1 MGKDPNKPR
10 GRTTAYAFFV
20 MEQKET
26 YQKENPGKKINF
38 GDFSKLCGQK
48 WQKMDESAREK
59 HDVKAAGDKIRYDS
73 EMADY
78 TPPAGTKVTKKG
90 KKRKKDPNAPK
101 RPQTAFFVFSTKHR
115 EEVKEEL
122 GEGARVGDI
131 AKRLGE
137 KWKELTDEDKLEYSE
152 EAAKQKGAYDIAMD
166 DYRKN
171 GVKKAKKESSEEKSD
186 DEENDY

>member
-26 YQKENPGKKINF
+26 YQTENPGKKINF
-38 GDFSKLCGQK
+38 GDFSKLCGQR
-48 WQKMDESAREK
+48 WQKMDESARERF
-59 HDVKAAGDKIRYDS
+59 DVKAVGDKVRYDR

-78 TPPAGTKVTKKG
+78 TPPPGTKVTKKG

-115 EEVKEEL
+115 EEVKGEL

-131 AKRLGE
+131 AKRLGQR
-137 KWKELTDEDKLEYSE
+137 WKELEDEDKQEYST
-152 EAAKQKGAYDIAMD
+152 EAARQKEAYDIKMD
-166 DYRKN
+166 EYRQN
-171 GVKKAKKESSEEKSD
+171 GAKKAKPDSSEEPED